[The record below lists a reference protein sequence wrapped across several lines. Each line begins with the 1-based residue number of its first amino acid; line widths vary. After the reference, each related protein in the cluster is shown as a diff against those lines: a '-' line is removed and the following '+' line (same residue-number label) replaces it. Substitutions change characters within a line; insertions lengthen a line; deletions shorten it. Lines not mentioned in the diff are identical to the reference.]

1 MEKISYEDE
10 VWKPV
15 VGWEGLYEVSNKGRV
30 KSLSRHII
38 NEIKQK
44 DGSIH
49 HQEYDTAEKLVK
61 PHNNGHSYFNVG
73 LHGNGRKDKHVYIHI
88 MVAKAFIPN
97 PNNLPQVN
105 HKDFDKSN
113 NTVENLE
120 WVSSLDNKLHYRK
133 SKRAKEDLAKR
144 DAYVANKTCQKIIA
158 NKDKIISLYQQG
170 YSIKEISREVGLGK
184 DFVSS
189 ILFLFDIR

>member
-1 MEKISYEDE
+1 MEKTFYKDE
-10 VWKPV
+10 IWKPV

-30 KSLSRHII
+30 KSLSRHIV
-38 NEIKQK
+38 NDIKQK
-44 DGSIH
+44 NGNIF
-49 HQEYDTAEKLVK
+49 HQEYDTKETIMK
-61 PHNNGHSYFNVG
+61 PHDNGHSYLNVG
-73 LHGNGRKDKHVYIHI
+73 LHGNGRKEKHAYIHI

-97 PNNLPQVN
+97 PNNLSQVN

-120 WVSSLDNKLHYRK
+120 WVSSYDNKLHYRK

-144 DAYVANKTCQKIIA
+144 DANVANKTCQKIIA
-158 NKDKIISLYQQG
+158 NKDKIITLYQQG
-170 YSIKEISREVGLGK
+170 FSILEISKEVKLGR

-189 ILFLFDIR
+189 ILILFDIR